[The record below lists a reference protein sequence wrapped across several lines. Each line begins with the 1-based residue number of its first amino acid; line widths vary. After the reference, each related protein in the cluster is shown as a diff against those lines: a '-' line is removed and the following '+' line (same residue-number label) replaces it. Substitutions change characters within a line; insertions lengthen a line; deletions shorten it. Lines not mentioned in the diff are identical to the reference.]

1 MTRVVQILNLFYLF
15 ESQQIIVANLDYD
28 IEVCKG
34 LGWQMRDDF
43 SNGPGWQKK
52 TEFFDGWGWLQKKED
67 EYYYES
73 V

>member
-43 SNGPGWQKK
+43 SNGPGRQIKDDFSNGPGRQKRNV
-52 TEFFDGWGWLQKKED
+52 FSNGRAGL
-67 EYYYES
+67 
-73 V
+73 